1 VADVE
6 DGADAAVETASP
18 DTCEY
23 CAKKLR
29 NPRPKQRFC
38 PGGRCRNAA
47 WRANHPR
54 RKRSPRKPRIPFEER
69 LLFESLIGF

>member
-1 VADVE
+1 VADVADVE
-6 DGADAAVETASP
+6 DAAVERAKP
-18 DTCEY
+18 DSCDHCE
-23 CAKKLR
+23 KKLR

-54 RKRSPRKPRIPFEER
+54 RKRSERRPRISFEER
-69 LLFESLIGF
+69 LFFESIIEF